1 MNEKYRE
8 EKYVGRENSNLR
20 RGSNSRVS
28 DRGDYG
34 RGGDNDA
41 TRHRMGG
48 ERWKSKGGN
57 NKRRLESSPIPHD
70 YVVNRTGDKFEF
82 PRGLSKS
89 TVATLQMQM
98 YLALIRISA
107 TSLTHIP

>member
-48 ERWKSKGGN
+48 RGGN
-57 NKRRLESSPIPHD
+57 QR
-70 YVVNRTGDKFEF
+70 
-82 PRGLSKS
+82 
-89 TVATLQMQM
+89 VATTRGVWKVVPFHMITWLTG
-98 YLALIRISA
+98 LV
-107 TSLTHIP
+107 TSLNFQGACRRVLWPLYRCRCILHL